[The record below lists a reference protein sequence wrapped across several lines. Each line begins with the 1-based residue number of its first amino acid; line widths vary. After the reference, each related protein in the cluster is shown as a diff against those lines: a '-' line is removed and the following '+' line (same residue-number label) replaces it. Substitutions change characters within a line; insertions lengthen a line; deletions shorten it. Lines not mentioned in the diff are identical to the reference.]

1 VAIYLIPTF
10 FVEDIPR
17 PLGLAWVSHA
27 SIVMHPNGSFHLGVE
42 HAALPVKSG
51 EKVGLNVWLWDPEWT
66 PPPGEA
72 ERLVQWRK

>member
-1 VAIYLIPTF
+1 
-10 FVEDIPR
+10 
-17 PLGLAWVSHA
+17 
-27 SIVMHPNGSFHLGVE
+27 MHPNVSFHLSVE